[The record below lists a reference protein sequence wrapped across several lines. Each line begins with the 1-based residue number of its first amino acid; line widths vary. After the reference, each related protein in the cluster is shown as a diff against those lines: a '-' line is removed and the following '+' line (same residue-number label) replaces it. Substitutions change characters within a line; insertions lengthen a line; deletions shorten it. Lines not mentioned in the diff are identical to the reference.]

1 MTGHDYGFALIEFI
15 TIVRQ
20 NGRQHGIL
28 QALCTTDLANP
39 SLSSKRAKNEYVL
52 TLPSKAALYG
62 EISVLPLPWGPGN
75 PGMGFEIFAPLPIFV
90 SSIH

>member
-20 NGRQHGIL
+20 NGRQYGIL

-52 TLPSKAALYG
+52 TRVAAG
-62 EISVLPLPWGPGN
+62 QGQGPRVRA
-75 PGMGFEIFAPLPIFV
+75 GMSLEGRVRAQM
-90 SSIH
+90 SR